1 MSRIVHKIVF
11 LRSLA
16 CGGVWFLWTATAGCD
31 GSVGFQF
38 LFMRNFR
45 VLQQVEAAAVLVMD
59 VSNKLLGPIE
69 NVCFR

>member
-1 MSRIVHKIVF
+1 
-11 LRSLA
+11 
-16 CGGVWFLWTATAGCD
+16 
-31 GSVGFQF
+31 
-38 LFMRNFR
+38 MRNFR